1 MPLPVMDHGQADL
14 EAASAALLR
23 ARRAHAALVAAAQ
36 ITLDAAGRQRT
47 LISSRI
53 AKLQGALEKADSLR
67 HSMEGAAQ
75 QGGMSQVDVLLAR
88 RRYQE
93 LLLEGAEL
101 DGDAYD
107 AAVKIRQAAAMF
119 PPPAIGGKEAQ
130 P

>member
-1 MPLPVMDHGQADL
+1 VRPCCAP
-14 EAASAALLR
+14 SAP
-23 ARRAHAALVAAAQ
+23 ARPSAGQ
-36 ITLDAAGRQRT
+36 ITLGAAGRQRT
-47 LISSRI
+47 LIASRI
-53 AKLQGALEKADSLR
+53 AKFRGALEKADSLR

-107 AAVKIRQAAAMF
+107 AALKVRHVAAVF
-119 PPPAIGGKEAQ
+119 PRPVVGVEEALR
-130 P
+130 